1 MRSLLNLKIISNVEK
16 LREEIKNLKI
26 SKNGTVGLVPTMG
39 ALHKGHLSL
48 VEKCR
53 KENDIVIVSVFVN
66 PTQFGPNEDY
76 DKYPRTLDADAKL
89 CEDAGVDILFAP
101 SPKDIYDEYYFK
113 NKETTLICPPY
124 DVVNKL
130 CGKSRPGHFDGV
142 CTIVGKLFNI
152 TKCDRAYFGKK
163 DAQQLFIIKKM
174 VRDLNFD
181 IEITGCPIVREEDGL
196 ALASRNTYLDNNARK
211 NALNISHAL
220 YKVKGLCKKG
230 VKEADTLIDTALA
243 YMENLEVEY
252 AEIVSVDTFEK
263 IDIIEQSTENKALM
277 LVAAKVDSNGS
288 KVRLIDNIEL

>member
-196 ALASRNTYLDNNARK
+196 ALSSRNTYLDNNARK
-211 NALNISHAL
+211 NSLNISHAL

>member
-53 KENDIVIVSVFVN
+53 KENDILIVSVFVN

-196 ALASRNTYLDNNARK
+196 ALSSRNTYLDNNARK

>member
-26 SKNGTVGLVPTMG
+26 SKNGTVGVVPTMG

-196 ALASRNTYLDNNARK
+196 ALSSRNTYLDNNARK